1 MSIDVQ
7 ARYLQAQ
14 VQTATP
20 EMLITML
27 YDGAL
32 RFLRQAKAQMAGGK
46 MGEVNASLVRAE
58 EVIAALNGCLDM
70 ERGGEIAANLR
81 LLYDYLLRRLVEAN
95 LKKDPQIVDEVA
107 HFITELRGTWVE
119 AVRAVQGSLR
129 SQVSKESPLSQSV

>member
-32 RFLRQAKAQMAGGK
+32 RFLRQARAQIAGGK
-46 MGEVNASLVRAE
+46 MSEANASLVRAE
-58 EVIAALNGCLDM
+58 EIIAELNGCLDM

-95 LKKDPQIVDEVA
+95 VKKDPQIVEEVA
-107 HFITELRGTWVE
+107 RFIGELREVWVE
-119 AVRAVQGSLR
+119 AVRTVQGSLR
-129 SQVSKESPLSQSV
+129 SSQSV